1 MHGLVGII
9 IVTNSS
15 RGHHFVY
22 KYPREPQ
29 PGTDNATYSQ
39 TVGSRSQAPETK
51 ASSPMHQHG
60 DEFQTS
66 ANVLGYDPQFLA
78 NVLSP
83 KLALC
88 DKRFQLTVDD
98 LTFIGHP
105 VSLTGPEF
113 RQRREFLKYKASRPP
128 KQQVKRGWIIEGS
141 APFLDDSDSDSD
153 YFEDDSNDE
162 TDSVKG
168 STTSKSIKDG
178 VSGKEGLFRRGSKEE
193 PEMASLGTR
202 SYTDPAGWRA
212 QRFRSHT
219 YTSNPGSPASGDSP
233 LSGQTPQQQTT
244 PSLAHQSS
252 FAASLL
258 HHPMS
263 MPQTPTGGVQGN
275 FGHLGIPPIQINH
288 SGSTTTPNIF
298 SQTLTTTTTTT
309 TTTTSTGTPTGTS
322 ASGAP
327 STTTSTTTTT
337 TMTTGSSSLFQN
349 MSFFHIVFVIKPAE
363 LQLNTVA
370 DQVYKNIACKLTAAL
385 RYEELNSHYVS
396 QEASKIL
403 GIREEAA
410 QAEQFH
416 QQVLASS
423 SLARAIQLIYEG
435 ISLDK
440 VCHVMLNDSI
450 DITLQI
456 PHLAPLPRA
465 SSYVNRQIQ
474 HTGQGDSP
482 TTMTANGAHGSQSQT
497 GNHVAGSV
505 ADGMTGG
512 GGGGGANGYGGANQQ
527 VLTPMVTQ
535 HWGIGGMG
543 YMMDDFEVG
552 YAYEYE
558 NFPVLFPYHTLLLL
572 EDPEE
577 ILKDIPLDANPT
589 LDELQYILDCSMA
602 QIYRLASHLI
612 YWRKAKLIDQIRIS
626 NVYVVAP
633 QAEINESVVAEFS
646 QHFPSLSLPSI
657 LHELSTPKAFKAH
670 IPGAGKD
677 KEVQT
682 LYLEMLT
689 HLLRKDLI
697 VQLHTY
703 ILILVPE
710 YIKIG
715 CSLETYEH
723 MMSEENSGALTPTLE
738 SPVTNS
744 PLLPPSNM
752 ISSSS
757 AIGHVGS
764 AKSADFVQPRQHQQ
778 QQQQQALQN
787 QSAMPSQTYRYH
799 NRSSTGPGQ
808 PSGMSSSVK
817 SNMSGPFKLS
827 GKRQDASSILPNP
840 GQASETEREW
850 IMRMCENQP
859 QSVHRL
865 FMRLIQY
872 FDGQHHVE
880 EILFREQ
887 IVAKDLKTVLTAFR
901 EFLILTWA

>member
-1 MHGLVGII
+1 MNGLVGII

-22 KYPREPQ
+22 KYPREPHK
-29 PGTDNATYSQ
+29 PTLDH
-39 TVGSRSQAPETK
+39 
-51 ASSPMHQHG
+51 ASDILTPNTRDLKTSKPMHQHG
-60 DEFQTS
+60 DDFQTTS
-66 ANVLGYDPQFLA
+66 KVLGYDPQFLA
-78 NVLSP
+78 NLLSP

-113 RQRREFLKYKASRPP
+113 RQQRELLKKTRLP
-128 KQQVKRGWIIEGS
+128 KPQVKRGWVAGGT
-141 APFLDDSDSDSD
+141 APFMDDESDSD
-153 YFEDDSNDE
+153 YFQDSDNDDDM
-162 TDSVKG
+162 D
-168 STTSKSIKDG
+168 SIKENTPKDNL
-178 VSGKEGLFRRGSKEE
+178 VRRGSKEE
-193 PEMASLGTR
+193 PDNIFATR
-202 SYTDPAGWRA
+202 SYTDP
-212 QRFRSHT
+212 T
-219 YTSNPGSPASGDSP
+219 AS
-233 LSGQTPQQQTT
+233 T
-244 PSLAHQSS
+244 PSTH
-252 FAASLL
+252 
-258 HHPMS
+258 
-263 MPQTPTGGVQGN
+263 
-275 FGHLGIPPIQINH
+275 
-288 SGSTTTPNIF
+288 
-298 SQTLTTTTTTT
+298 
-309 TTTTSTGTPTGTS
+309 
-322 ASGAP
+322 
-327 STTTSTTTTT
+327 
-337 TMTTGSSSLFQN
+337 FQN
-349 MSFFHIVFVIKPAE
+349 MSFFHVVFVIKPVQ

-385 RYEELNSHYVS
+385 RYEELNSNYV
-396 QEASKIL
+396 K
-403 GIREEAA
+403 
-410 QAEQFH
+410 QFH
-416 QQVLASS
+416 NQVLSTS
-423 SLARAIQLIYEG
+423 SLARAVRLIYDG
-435 ISLDK
+435 ISVDK
-440 VCHVMLNDSI
+440 VCHVVLNDSI
-450 DITLQI
+450 DISLQI

-465 SSYVNRQIQ
+465 SSHIHRQIQ
-474 HTGQGDSP
+474 NASHNDSP
-482 TTMTANGAHGSQSQT
+482 TANINGTNGSQNGQ
-497 GNHVAGSV
+497 GNYSSGPY
-505 ADGMTGG
+505 T
-512 GGGGGANGYGGANQQ
+512 NGANQQ
-527 VLTPMVTQ
+527 ALMTPMVTQ
-535 HWGIGGMG
+535 YWGIGGMG
-543 YMMDDFEVG
+543 YMMDDFEMG

-589 LDELQYILDCSMA
+589 LVKLVQILVPYQCLDELQYILDCSMA

-633 QAEINESVVAEFS
+633 QAGISESLVTEFS
-646 QHFPSLSLPSI
+646 QHFPTLSLPTV
-657 LHELSTPKAFKAH
+657 LHELSTPKAYKAH

-689 HLLRKDLI
+689 YLLRKDLV

-715 CSLETYEH
+715 CSIETYEH

-738 SPVTNS
+738 SPINNG
-744 PLLPPSNM
+744 PLMPPSN
-752 ISSSS
+752 SVYPEKTTLGGQ
-757 AIGHVGS
+757 AGS
-764 AKSADFVQPRQHQQ
+764 AKSADFTHSRQQ
-778 QQQQQALQN
+778 QQQQQN
-787 QSAMPSQTYRYH
+787 QPTLPSQTYRYH

-808 PSGMSSSVK
+808 TSAMSSSLK
-817 SNMSGPFKLS
+817 SNMSAPFKLS

-840 GQASETEREW
+840 GQASEVEREW
-850 IMRMCENQP
+850 ITRMCENQP

-865 FMRLIQY
+865 FMRLIHY

>member
-1 MHGLVGII
+1 MNGLVGII

-29 PGTDNATYSQ
+29 KPTLDHALDILTPNTRDLKTS
-39 TVGSRSQAPETK
+39 K
-51 ASSPMHQHG
+51 PMHQHG
-60 DEFQTS
+60 DEFQTTTK
-66 ANVLGYDPQFLA
+66 VLGYDPQFLA
-78 NVLSP
+78 NLLSP

-113 RQRREFLKYKASRPP
+113 RQQRELLKKTRLP
-128 KQQVKRGWIIEGS
+128 KPQVKRGWVIGGT
-141 APFLDDSDSDSD
+141 APFMDDDSDSEYFQDSD
-153 YFEDDSNDE
+153 NDDDM
-162 TDSVKG
+162 D
-168 STTSKSIKDG
+168 SIKESTPKDNL
-178 VSGKEGLFRRGSKEE
+178 VRRGSKEE
-193 PEMASLGTR
+193 PENIMANR
-202 SYTDPAGWRA
+202 SYTDPTGWRA

-219 YTSNPGSPASGDSP
+219 HNSSPSSP
-233 LSGQTPQQQTT
+233 SSATNNLSGQTTQQQTT
-244 PSLAHQSS
+244 PLVAQQSTFVS
-252 FAASLL
+252 SLL
-258 HHPMS
+258 HHPVS
-263 MPQTPTGGVQGN
+263 MPQTPTGRVQGYQ
-275 FGHLGIPPIQINH
+275 LGIPPIQINH
-288 SGSTTTPNIF
+288 GAAIPSLFPH
-298 SQTLTTTTTTT
+298 
-309 TTTTSTGTPTGTS
+309 S
-322 ASGAP
+322 ASTP
-327 STTTSTTTTT
+327 STH
-337 TMTTGSSSLFQN
+337 FQN
-349 MSFFHIVFVIKPAE
+349 MSFFHVVFVIKPVQ

-385 RYEELNSHYVS
+385 RYEELNSNYVS
-396 QEASKIL
+396 QEATKIL

-410 QAEQFH
+410 QTALTLEQFH
-416 QQVLASS
+416 NQVLSTS
-423 SLARAIQLIYEG
+423 SLARAIRLIYDG
-435 ISLDK
+435 ISVDK
-440 VCHVMLNDSI
+440 VCHVVLNDSI
-450 DITLQI
+450 DISLQI
-456 PHLAPLPRA
+456 PHLAPLPRT
-465 SSYVNRQIQ
+465 SSHIHRQIQ
-474 HTGQGDSP
+474 NASHNDSP
-482 TTMTANGAHGSQSQT
+482 TANTNGTNGSQNGQ
-497 GNHVAGSV
+497 GNYSSGPY
-505 ADGMTGG
+505 T
-512 GGGGGANGYGGANQQ
+512 NGANQQ
-527 VLTPMVTQ
+527 ALMTPMVTQ
-535 HWGIGGMG
+535 YWGIGGMG
-543 YMMDDFEVG
+543 YMMDDFEMG

-589 LDELQYILDCSMA
+589 LVKLVQILVPYQCLDELQYILDCSMA

-633 QAEINESVVAEFS
+633 QAGISESLVAEFS
-646 QHFPSLSLPSI
+646 QHFPTLSLPTV
-657 LHELSTPKAFKAH
+657 LHELSTPKAYKAH

-689 HLLRKDLI
+689 YLLRKDLV

-715 CSLETYEH
+715 CSIETYEH

-738 SPVTNS
+738 SPVNNG
-744 PLLPPSNM
+744 PLMPPSN
-752 ISSSS
+752 SVYPEKTTLGGQ
-757 AIGHVGS
+757 AGS
-764 AKSADFVQPRQHQQ
+764 AKSADFTHSRQQ
-778 QQQQQALQN
+778 QQQQQN
-787 QSAMPSQTYRYH
+787 QPTLPSQTYRYH

-808 PSGMSSSVK
+808 TSAMSSSLK
-817 SNMSGPFKLS
+817 SNMSAPFKLS

-840 GQASETEREW
+840 GQASEVEREW
-850 IMRMCENQP
+850 ITRI
-859 QSVHRL
+859 
-865 FMRLIQY
+865 LIHY